1 MSSNNAGI
9 SVTQFAFV
17 IKAIEQK
24 NLRYFASKAMMAA
37 KVDTETYNAA
47 IEELKS
53 LIEKCLKSGGNAASS
68 ILNAATLTED
78 NQNKVFN
85 IEDDFTSNEYFLEGA
100 GIDYPAGTNVA
111 VVKDGDNFKF
121 DALTGI
127 ENITQEQLQ
136 ALIDSYLPGID
147 GDDEVPVD
155 YEGWTAATEEDKQKV
170 INAYNN
176 AVN

>member
-47 IEELKS
+47 IEEIKS
-53 LIEKCLKSGGNAASS
+53 LIEKCLKSGGNLASS
-68 ILNAATLTED
+68 GLNSAMLTEE
-78 NQNKVFN
+78 NQNKIFN
-85 IEDDFTSNEYFLEGA
+85 VTDDFTSNEHFLEGE

-111 VVKDGDNFKF
+111 IVKDGDDFKF
-121 DALTGI
+121 DAMTGI

-155 YEGWTAATEEDKQKV
+155 YEGWAAATEEDKQNV
-170 INAYNN
+170 IRAFNN